1 MTRVVVV
8 GSGGREHALADV
20 LSRTASEVIV
30 TPGNPGIPGSVSTP
44 ATDLDADLFVIGP
57 EVPLVAG
64 LADDLRA
71 QGKLVFGP
79 GADGAELEGSKA
91 YMKDLLVAAGVP
103 TAAHGSFTSASPAI
117 EFLATMQAPFVIKT
131 DGLAAGKG
139 VLVTEDRAEAEAAI
153 HDYLSGEA
161 FGDAGATVVIE
172 EGLTGPEVSVF
183 AICDGTKAVALTPAQ
198 DHKRIFDGDVGPN
211 TGGMGAYTP
220 LPWADPDLV
229 DVIMRDAIEPTLAEL
244 GRRGIDYRGTLF
256 AGLMLTPDGP
266 KMLEYNIR
274 FGDPETQVVLP
285 RIESDLVELLSQAAA
300 GNITMSPT
308 FSTDALATVVCAS
321 EGYPASARTG
331 DVIAGIESARALDGV
346 SVYAAGVKTND
357 EGELITGGGRVLNI
371 IGRGATM
378 DEAITRAYAGVAEI
392 DWPGMQFRTDI
403 AKQARES

>member
-1 MTRVVVV
+1 
-8 GSGGREHALADV
+8 
-20 LSRTASEVIV
+20 
-30 TPGNPGIPGSVSTP
+30 
-44 ATDLDADLFVIGP
+44 
-57 EVPLVAG
+57 
-64 LADDLRA
+64 
-71 QGKLVFGP
+71 
-79 GADGAELEGSKA
+79 
-91 YMKDLLVAAGVP
+91 
-103 TAAHGSFTSASPAI
+103 
-117 EFLATMQAPFVIKT
+117 
-131 DGLAAGKG
+131 
-139 VLVTEDRAEAEAAI
+139 
-153 HDYLSGEA
+153 
-161 FGDAGATVVIE
+161 
-172 EGLTGPEVSVF
+172 
-183 AICDGTKAVALTPAQ
+183 
-198 DHKRIFDGDVGPN
+198 
-211 TGGMGAYTP
+211 
-220 LPWADPDLV
+220 
-229 DVIMRDAIEPTLAEL
+229 
-244 GRRGIDYRGTLF
+244 
-256 AGLMLTPDGP
+256 MLTPDGP